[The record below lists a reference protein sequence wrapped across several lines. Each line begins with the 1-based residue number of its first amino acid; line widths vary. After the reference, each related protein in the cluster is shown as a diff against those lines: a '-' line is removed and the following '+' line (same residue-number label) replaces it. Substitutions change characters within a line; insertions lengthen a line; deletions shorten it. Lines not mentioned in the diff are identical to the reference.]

1 VGHSLNTLVIAISSM
16 NYKLCVALAVIGVLI
31 IPVYGGTLMSV
42 PKAYAI
48 NYTINDQAS
57 CESTAESFGG
67 SATWNSIAFGG
78 SCTIETSIT
87 IPEGDSLTVEGIHL
101 FVASSASITNN
112 GELNTEDSAVIEI
125 TGSKLSNIGT
135 INLSNGGTLQNTGGT
150 LENLGTINIATSG
163 NGSLFNSNGGTI
175 TNSGEIN
182 VEPTLGFSS
191 GSLGNF
197 DGTFNNNGEIH
208 VNAGSL
214 TNFDGGTFNNNAGG
228 TIDVTNSGGLFNN
241 IGSVAFSNDGTIHV
255 DCTSVVE
262 QGTTWSGN
270 QPIDS
275 CDSDTEAPQVTFNV
289 QDKKGRV
296 ISDGSTTNSKDII
309 IEFTATDNVGVTSVE
324 CSLGGPGTTF
334 DKQFSPCTSPIELSK
349 LAKGTYTFTVVATD
363 EAENEG
369 TYTFKWIVKQP

>member
-1 VGHSLNTLVIAISSM
+1 MRYQFYAVIAIFTVLVIPLGGNTSLSI
-16 NYKLCVALAVIGVLI
+16 LAQ
-31 IPVYGGTLMSV
+31 
-42 PKAYAI
+42 KAYATS
-48 NYTINDQAS
+48 YTISDQAS
-57 CESTAESFGG
+57 CESTAQAFGG

-78 SCTIETSIT
+78 SCTIETALI
-87 IPEGDSLTVEGIHL
+87 IPQSDSLTVEGIHL
-101 FVASSASITNN
+101 FVASTASITNN
-112 GELNTEDSAVIEI
+112 GELDTEDSAVIEI
-125 TGSKLSNIGT
+125 TGGKLSNIGT
-135 INLSNGGTLQNTGGT
+135 INLGNGGTLLTNGGT

-163 NGSLFNSNGGTI
+163 NGALFNSNGGTI

-182 VEPTLGFSS
+182 VEPALGFTS
-191 GSLGNF
+191 GSIGNF
-197 DGTFNNNGEIH
+197 DGTFNNDGKIH

-241 IGSVAFSNDGTIHV
+241 VGSVVFNNHGTISF

-275 CDSDTEAPQVTFNV
+275 CNSDTEAPQVTFNV
-289 QDKKGRV
+289 QDKKGRQL
-296 ISDGSTTNSKDII
+296 SDGSTTNSKDIR
-309 IEFTATDNVGVTSVE
+309 IEFTTTDNVGVTSVE
-324 CSLGGPGTTF
+324 CSLDGPGTTS

-363 EAENEG
+363 AAENEG

>member
-1 VGHSLNTLVIAISSM
+1 MRYQFYAVIAIFTVLVIPLSGNTNLSM
-16 NYKLCVALAVIGVLI
+16 LAQ
-31 IPVYGGTLMSV
+31 
-42 PKAYAI
+42 KAYATS
-48 NYTINDQAS
+48 YTISDQAS
-57 CESTAESFGG
+57 CESTAQAFGG

-78 SCTIETSIT
+78 SCTIETGII
-87 IPEGDSLTVEGIHL
+87 IPQSDSLTVEGIHL
-101 FVASSASITNN
+101 FVASTASITNN

-125 TGSKLSNIGT
+125 TGGKLSNIGT
-135 INLSNGGTLQNTGGT
+135 IDLSNGGTLQNTGGT

-182 VEPTLGFSS
+182 VEPTLGFAS
-191 GSLGNF
+191 GSIGNF
-197 DGTFNNNGEIH
+197 DGTFNNDGKIH

-214 TNFDGGTFNNNAGG
+214 TNFDGGTFNN
-228 TIDVTNSGGLFNN
+228 V
-241 IGSVAFSNDGTIHV
+241 GSVAFNNHGTISF

-275 CDSDTEAPQVTFNV
+275 CNSDTEAPQVTFNV

-296 ISDGSTTNSKDII
+296 ISDGSTTNSKGIR
-309 IEFTATDNVGVTSVE
+309 IEFTATDNVGVTDVE
-324 CSLGGPGTTF
+324 CSLDGPGKTF

-363 EAENEG
+363 AAENEG